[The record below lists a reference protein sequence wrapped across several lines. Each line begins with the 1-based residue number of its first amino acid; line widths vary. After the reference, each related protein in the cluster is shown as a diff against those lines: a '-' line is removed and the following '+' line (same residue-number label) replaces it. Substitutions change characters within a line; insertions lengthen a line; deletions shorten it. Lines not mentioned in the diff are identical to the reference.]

1 MKKIEHQIFL
11 KNNKLDKKLL
21 LQPIQ
26 EKIEI
31 FDRMYKLL
39 ETVSDCEKGN
49 LLEQLEELD
58 LEILEDIDEEYADKL
73 EYNDI
78 EEALEAQ
85 PKLEKI
91 EIEKPKTS
99 KTKVAETKE
108 DKSIETKEQPK
119 QKVITDESILDELV
133 KMGRTKN
140 IGHSTFKDLGIKTAL
155 GWDTVIG
162 KYRVVRTSVFRYR
175 YGILMK

>member
-1 MKKIEHQIFL
+1 MKRIEHQVFL

-58 LEILEDIDEEYADKL
+58 LEILEDIDEEYSDKL
-73 EYNDI
+73 EFN
-78 EEALEAQ
+78 
-85 PKLEKI
+85 
-91 EIEKPKTS
+91 EIED
-99 KTKVAETKE
+99 VL
-108 DKSIETKEQPK
+108 DEQPVLEIVATK
-119 QKVITDESILDELV
+119 KETPKPTTDEAILDELV
-133 KMGRTKN
+133 RMGRTKD
-140 IGHSTFKDLGIKTAL
+140 IGRSTFKDLGIKTQL
-155 GWDTVIG
+155 GWETVIG

-175 YGILMK
+175 YRVKLK

>member
-1 MKKIEHQIFL
+1 MKKIEHQVFL

-31 FDRMYKLL
+31 FDRMHKLL

-73 EYNDI
+73 EFN
-78 EEALEAQ
+78 
-85 PKLEKI
+85 
-91 EIEKPKTS
+91 EIED
-99 KTKVAETKE
+99 VL
-108 DKSIETKEQPK
+108 DEQPVLEIVATK
-119 QKVITDESILDELV
+119 KETPKPTTDEAILDELV
-133 KMGRTKN
+133 KMGRTKD
-140 IGHSTFKDLGIKTAL
+140 IGRSTFKDLGIKTQL
-155 GWDTVIG
+155 GWETVIG

-175 YGILMK
+175 YSVKILK

>member
-1 MKKIEHQIFL
+1 MKKIEHQVFL

-31 FDRMYKLL
+31 FDRMHKLL

-73 EYNDI
+73 EFNEI
-78 EEALEAQ
+78 EDALEERPILDKLV
-85 PKLEKI
+85 PKKETL
-91 EIEKPKTS
+91 KPT
-99 KTKVAETKE
+99 
-108 DKSIETKEQPK
+108 
-119 QKVITDESILDELV
+119 TDEAILDELV
-133 KMGRTKN
+133 KMGRSQD
-140 IGHSTFKDLGIKTAL
+140 IGLSTFKDLGIKTQL
-155 GWDTVIG
+155 DWETVIG

-175 YGILMK
+175 YGIEKI

>member
-1 MKKIEHQIFL
+1 MKKIEHQVFL

-31 FDRMYKLL
+31 FDRMYGLL

-58 LEILEDIDEEYADKL
+58 LEILEDIDEEYAEKL
-73 EYNDI
+73 EFNEI
-78 EEALEAQ
+78 EEAL
-85 PKLEKI
+85 
-91 EIEKPKTS
+91 
-99 KTKVAETKE
+99 
-108 DKSIETKEQPK
+108 DEQPVLV
-119 QKVITDESILDELV
+119 KVVPKKETLKPANDVAILEELV
-133 KMGRTKN
+133 RMGRVRN
-140 IGHSTFKDLGIKTAL
+140 IAGSTFRDLGVKTQL
-155 GWDTVIG
+155 GWNTVIG

-175 YGILMK
+175 YEVERI

>member
-1 MKKIEHQIFL
+1 MKKIEHQVFL

-39 ETVSDCEKGN
+39 ETVSDCEKGS
-49 LLEQLEELD
+49 LYEQLEELD

-73 EYNDI
+73 EFN
-78 EEALEAQ
+78 
-85 PKLEKI
+85 
-91 EIEKPKTS
+91 EIEDALDQQPNLETVTLKKETS
-99 KTKVAETKE
+99 KPTN
-108 DKSIETKEQPK
+108 
-119 QKVITDESILDELV
+119 DEAILEELV
-133 KMGRTKN
+133 KMGRVRN
-140 IGHSTFKDLGIKTAL
+140 IARSTFRDLGVKVSL
-155 GWDTVIG
+155 GWTTVIG

-175 YGILMK
+175 YRVSQAS

>member
-1 MKKIEHQIFL
+1 MKKIEHQVFL

-39 ETVSDCEKGN
+39 ETVSDCEKGS

-73 EYNDI
+73 EFNEI
-78 EEALEAQ
+78 EDALEEH
-85 PKLEKI
+85 PELK
-91 EIEKPKTS
+91 
-99 KTKVAETKE
+99 KVAPKKE
-108 DKSIETKEQPK
+108 AAKPAN
-119 QKVITDESILDELV
+119 DEAILEELV
-133 KMGRTKN
+133 RMGRVRN
-140 IGHSTFKDLGIKTAL
+140 IARSTFRDLGVKTQL
-155 GWDTVIG
+155 GWNTVIG

-175 YGILMK
+175 YEVERI

>member
-1 MKKIEHQIFL
+1 MKKIEHQVFL

-31 FDRMYKLL
+31 FDRMYGLL

-49 LLEQLEELD
+49 LMEQLEDLD

-73 EYNDI
+73 EFNEI
-78 EEALEAQ
+78 EEALDEQ
-85 PKLEKI
+85 PVLEKVAPKK
-91 EIEKPKTS
+91 ETPKP
-99 KTKVAETKE
+99 AN
-108 DKSIETKEQPK
+108 
-119 QKVITDESILDELV
+119 DEAILEELV
-133 KMGRTKN
+133 RMGRVRN
-140 IGHSTFKDLGIKTAL
+140 IAGSTFRDLGVKTQL
-155 GWDTVIG
+155 GWNTVIG

-175 YGILMK
+175 YEVVR

>member
-1 MKKIEHQIFL
+1 MKKIEHQVFL

-39 ETVSDCEKGN
+39 ETVSDCEKGS
-49 LLEQLEELD
+49 LYEQLEELD

-73 EYNDI
+73 EFNEI
-78 EEALEAQ
+78 EDALEEQ
-85 PKLEKI
+85 PALDKVAPIKE
-91 EIEKPKTS
+91 TS
-99 KTKVAETKE
+99 KPAN
-108 DKSIETKEQPK
+108 
-119 QKVITDESILDELV
+119 DEAILEELV
-133 KMGRTKN
+133 KMGRVRN
-140 IGHSTFKDLGIKTAL
+140 IARSTFRDLGVKTQL
-155 GWDTVIG
+155 GWNTVIG

-175 YGILMK
+175 YEVERI

>member
-1 MKKIEHQIFL
+1 MKKIEHQVFL

-31 FDRMYKLL
+31 FDRMHKLL

-73 EYNDI
+73 EFN
-78 EEALEAQ
+78 
-85 PKLEKI
+85 
-91 EIEKPKTS
+91 EIED
-99 KTKVAETKE
+99 AL
-108 DKSIETKEQPK
+108 DEQPVLEIVATK
-119 QKVITDESILDELV
+119 KETPKPTTDEAILDELV
-133 KMGRTKN
+133 KMGRTKD
-140 IGHSTFKDLGIKTAL
+140 IGRSTFKDLGIKTQL
-155 GWDTVIG
+155 SWETVIG

-175 YGILMK
+175 YEVKRI

>member
-1 MKKIEHQIFL
+1 MKKIEHQVFL

-31 FDRMYKLL
+31 FDRMHKLL
-39 ETVSDCEKGN
+39 ETVSDCEKGS

-73 EYNDI
+73 EFNEI
-78 EEALEAQ
+78 EDALEEQ
-85 PKLEKI
+85 PELEKVAPKK
-91 EIEKPKTS
+91 EAAKPTN
-99 KTKVAETKE
+99 
-108 DKSIETKEQPK
+108 
-119 QKVITDESILDELV
+119 DEAILEELV
-133 KMGRTKN
+133 RMGRVRN
-140 IGHSTFKDLGIKTAL
+140 IAGSTFRDLGVKTQL
-155 GWDTVIG
+155 GWNTVIG

-175 YGILMK
+175 YEVERI

>member
-1 MKKIEHQIFL
+1 MKKIEHQVFL

-39 ETVSDCEKGN
+39 ETVSDCEKGS
-49 LLEQLEELD
+49 LYEQLEELD

-73 EYNDI
+73 EFNEI
-78 EEALEAQ
+78 EDALDEQ
-85 PKLEKI
+85 PILEK
-91 EIEKPKTS
+91 
-99 KTKVAETKE
+99 VAPTKE
-108 DKSIETKEQPK
+108 AVKPAN
-119 QKVITDESILDELV
+119 DEAILEELV
-133 KMGRTKN
+133 RLGRVRN
-140 IGHSTFKDLGIKTAL
+140 IARSTFRDLGVKTQL
-155 GWDTVIG
+155 GWNTVIG

-175 YGILMK
+175 YEVERI

>member
-1 MKKIEHQIFL
+1 MKKIEHQVFL

-73 EYNDI
+73 EFNEI
-78 EEALEAQ
+78 EDVLDEQ
-85 PKLEKI
+85 SVLEKI
-91 EIEKPKTS
+91 AHKKETS
-99 KTKVAETKE
+99 KPAN
-108 DKSIETKEQPK
+108 
-119 QKVITDESILDELV
+119 DEAILEELV
-133 KMGRTKN
+133 RMGRVRN
-140 IGHSTFKDLGIKTAL
+140 IAGSTFRDLGVKTQL
-155 GWDTVIG
+155 GWNTVIG

-175 YGILMK
+175 YEVERI

>member
-1 MKKIEHQIFL
+1 MNKIEHQVFL

-31 FDRMYKLL
+31 FDRMHKLL

-73 EYNDI
+73 EFNEI
-78 EEALEAQ
+78 EDALDEQ
-85 PKLEKI
+85 PLIEKVITQKPELEKVI
-91 EIEKPKTS
+91 IKP
-99 KTKVAETKE
+99 ET
-108 DKSIETKEQPK
+108 PK
-119 QKVITDESILDELV
+119 KITDESILDELV
-133 KMGRTKN
+133 KMGRTQD
-140 IGHSTFKDLGIKTAL
+140 IGRSTFRDLGVKTQL
-155 GWDTVIG
+155 GWETVIG
-162 KYRVVRTSVFRYR
+162 KYRVKRTSVFKYR
-175 YGILMK
+175 YGIELR

>member
-1 MKKIEHQIFL
+1 MKKIEHQFFL

-31 FDRMYKLL
+31 FDRMHKLL

-73 EYNDI
+73 EFNEI
-78 EEALEAQ
+78 EEVLEEK
-85 PKLEKI
+85 PVLEKVI
-91 EIEKPKTS
+91 TQKRELEKVIIKPEIPK
-99 KTKVAETKE
+99 K
-108 DKSIETKEQPK
+108 
-119 QKVITDESILDELV
+119 ITDESILDELV
-133 KMGRTKN
+133 KMGRTQD
-140 IGHSTFKDLGIKTAL
+140 IGRSTFRDLGIKTQL
-155 GWDTVIG
+155 GWETSIG

-175 YGILMK
+175 YEVERI

>member
-1 MKKIEHQIFL
+1 MKKIEHQVFL

-31 FDRMYKLL
+31 FDRMHKLL

-73 EYNDI
+73 EFN
-78 EEALEAQ
+78 
-85 PKLEKI
+85 
-91 EIEKPKTS
+91 EIED
-99 KTKVAETKE
+99 VL
-108 DKSIETKEQPK
+108 DEQPVLEIVVPK
-119 QKVITDESILDELV
+119 KETAKPANDEAILDELV
-133 KMGRTKN
+133 KMGRTKD
-140 IGHSTFKDLGIKTAL
+140 IGRSTFKDLGIKTQL
-155 GWDTVIG
+155 GWETVIG

-175 YGILMK
+175 YEVKRI

>member
-1 MKKIEHQIFL
+1 MKRIEHQIFL

-31 FDRMYKLL
+31 FDRMHKLL

-78 EEALEAQ
+78 EETLEVQ
-85 PKLEKI
+85 PKLEKV
-91 EIEKPKTS
+91 EIEKSKAS
-99 KTKVAETKE
+99 KTKTIVEKE
-108 DKSIETKEQPK
+108 DKPIETKEQPK

-133 KMGRTKN
+133 KMGRTQD
-140 IGHSTFKDLGIKTAL
+140 IGRSTFKDLGVKTVL
-155 GWDTVIG
+155 GWETVIG
-162 KYRVVRTSVFRYR
+162 KYRVIRTSVFRYR
-175 YGILMK
+175 YAVIMK

>member
-31 FDRMYKLL
+31 FDRMHRLL

-73 EYNDI
+73 EFNEI
-78 EEALEAQ
+78 EEALDEQ
-85 PKLEKI
+85 PVLEKVVPKK
-91 EIEKPKTS
+91 ESSKP
-99 KTKVAETKE
+99 A
-108 DKSIETKEQPK
+108 
-119 QKVITDESILDELV
+119 TDEAILDELV
-133 KMGRTKN
+133 KMGRTKD
-140 IGHSTFKDLGIKTAL
+140 IGRSTFKDLGVKTVL
-155 GWDTVIG
+155 SWETIIG

-175 YGILMK
+175 YAVSLIKIKKTSI